1 MLNYKRQLHK
11 MQTTSNFV
19 LDMAIKFPTMNKVKR
34 GQWIKDRVQMLG
46 PTYVKIGQ
54 FLASRPDILGD
65 DVSLVKGLKQLQDS
79 VIPISWDEVQTVIN
93 ANVGLNTFKIIEKK
107 PLASA
112 SIAQV
117 HRATLRNGE
126 QVVIKLKRPNINEE
140 IVLDLQ
146 ILELWLLILS
156 IFVGS
161 RDNKVVD
168 AQNMIQDIKN
178 SILRETDLSNEV
190 ANMQLMKDIPDS
202 KFYVPKVYKEL
213 CTSDMIVME
222 YVPSNKFRV
231 EPDPKYAYML
241 MDVFVQQFLQNGV
254 IHGDPHE
261 GNIALSLN
269 KKNIV
274 MYDMGHV
281 IYLDSNMRSLMKIL
295 VFEIM
300 MENVDGVIGIMK
312 RMPEI
317 IEIRNESELKSY
329 VMKYIQYIK
338 TIDIKVLKS
347 MAATSDQDI
356 PVRFS
361 GTIYEIVR
369 VFGIVEGICIYLD
382 PSFKYET
389 VFMKYIDMLLV
400 DSEFVSY
407 KIDQDLKKFFDL
419 IIPPSAWGPG
429 P

>member
-11 MQTTSNFV
+11 IKTTSNFI
-19 LDMAIKFPTMNKVKR
+19 LDMVVKFPTMNKVTR
-34 GQWIKDRVQMLG
+34 GKWIKERVQMLG

-54 FLASRPDILGD
+54 FLASRPDVLGD
-65 DVSLVKGLKQLQDS
+65 DTNLVKGLKQLQDS
-79 VIPISWDEVQTVIN
+79 VIPISWEEVQNVIN
-93 ANVGLNTFKIIEKK
+93 TNIGLNTFKVIEKK

-117 HRATLRNGE
+117 HRATLRTGE

-146 ILELWLLILS
+146 ILELWLIVLS

-161 RDNKVVD
+161 RNNKVVD

-190 ANMQLMKDIPDS
+190 ANMQLMKEIPNS
-202 KFYVPKVYKEL
+202 MFYVPKVYKEF

-222 YVPSNKFRV
+222 YVPSSKFRL

-241 MDVFVQQFLQNGV
+241 MDVFVQQFLQNGL

-274 MYDMGHV
+274 MYDLGHV
-281 IYLDSNMRSLMKIL
+281 IFLDSNMRSLMKIL
-295 VFEIM
+295 VFEI
-300 MENVDGVIGIMK
+300 
-312 RMPEI
+312 
-317 IEIRNESELKSY
+317 
-329 VMKYIQYIK
+329 
-338 TIDIKVLKS
+338 
-347 MAATSDQDI
+347 A
-356 PVRFS
+356 
-361 GTIYEIVR
+361 
-369 VFGIVEGICIYLD
+369 
-382 PSFKYET
+382 
-389 VFMKYIDMLLV
+389 
-400 DSEFVSY
+400 
-407 KIDQDLKKFFDL
+407 
-419 IIPPSAWGPG
+419 
-429 P
+429 